1 MKRFLRTGIA
11 ILIFVAFGSHL
22 ACGIESIT
30 SKLLAAMPVL
40 GNATTQV
47 EIWRASNDFHLS
59 VSREILPGVLI
70 RGTAGTCARFDL
82 QARLYAPLQ
91 LAPAFLAVELAP
103 NRVTGMMTLFFGSAS
118 LDLGRT
124 WIEPSRWAFLQ
135 LVAHPRMTLVFGG
148 IQQAAMVVPHVGW
161 RLFPTASAKWE
172 MDMLFSWNEIRLS
185 VSGVL

>member
-1 MKRFLRTGIA
+1 MA
-11 ILIFVAFGSHL
+11 ILMLVALGGRL
-22 ACGIESIT
+22 ACGTESIT
-30 SKLLAAMPVL
+30 SKLLAAIPVL
-40 GNATTQV
+40 GNAATQV
-47 EIWRASNDFHLS
+47 DVWTASNDFHLS
-59 VSREILPGVLI
+59 VSREVWPGVLI
-70 RGTAGTCARFDL
+70 RGTAGTRSQFDL

-148 IQQAAMVVPHVGW
+148 IQKASIVVPHVGW
-161 RLFPTASAKWE
+161 RLFPTASAQWE
-172 MDMLFSWNEIRLS
+172 IDMLFTWNEIRLS